1 MIPKE
6 KANMSAL
13 SMTSL
18 NDTFISNFITT
29 FSIPALIILP
39 MVIAIICFVVGNT
52 KLNRF
57 ISVSGAFILVAIC
70 TLQSGYVLQQSAAI
84 EIIIGGWQ
92 PPLGI
97 RLLVNEFSAIMLLM
111 TSTIGLAIT
120 FYSTHYFDDTHK
132 ETQFWPLWWLLITAL
147 NGIFISSDIFN
158 TYIMLELLGLAAVSL
173 IAIQGTQQ
181 ALQASFQY
189 LLVGLFG
196 SLMYLLGV
204 AIIYRTYGVLDNQ
217 LVADLV
223 TSNRSMQL
231 ALALITLGMMLK
243 CALFPLHFWLPSAHS
258 NASAPVSAMLSAL
271 VVKAAFFIL
280 FTFWFEI
287 LTPVVTTAAVTVLGV
302 FGAMA
307 VIYGSYRAFT
317 SPRLKQLIAYST
329 IAQIGYLFLAFPLM
343 LATPD
348 LARTAIIYFIVAH
361 GCAKAAMFLAA
372 GVIQK
377 TMGHDQLSELQGIA
391 TKLPLSIFVF
401 AVTSASL
408 IGLPPSGGFI
418 AKWLLLNNAVE
429 AEQWWWVITLF
440 IGGLLASA
448 YLFRVLNLAFTT
460 PAQEKEVAQIVVSE
474 RKLVGAV
481 GLSII
486 TILIGLNAMWLT
498 NLITSSYK

>member
-1 MIPKE
+1 MILKVE
-6 KANMSAL
+6 VDLYN
-13 SMTSL
+13 T
-18 NDTFISNFITT
+18 FITT
-29 FSIPALIILP
+29 FSIPALLILP
-39 MVIAIICFVVGNT
+39 MIIAIICFVAGNT
-52 KLNRF
+52 KLSRI
-57 ISVSGAFILVAIC
+57 ISVSGAIALVTIC
-70 TLQSGYVLQQSAAI
+70 TLQAVYVLQQTAPI
-84 EIIIGGWQ
+84 ELIVGGWQ

-97 RLLVNEFSAIMLLM
+97 KLSINEFSAIMLLM
-111 TSTIGLAIT
+111 TSAIGLAIT
-120 FYSTHYFDDTHK
+120 YYSTQYFDNDEK
-132 ETQFWPLWWLLITAL
+132 EIRFWPLWWFLITAL
-147 NGIFISSDIFN
+147 NGVFISSDIFN
-158 TYIMLELLGLAAVSL
+158 TYIMLELLGLSAVSL

-204 AIIYRTYGVLDNQ
+204 AIIYRTYGVLDNELVAQ
-217 LVADLV
+217 LVE
-223 TSNRSMQL
+223 SNLSMQL
-231 ALALITLGMMLK
+231 ALALITLGMMMK

-287 LTPVVTTAAVTVLGV
+287 LTPVVTTAAVTLLGV

-329 IAQIGYLFLAFPLM
+329 VAQIGYLFIAFPLM
-343 LATPD
+343 FITPD

-391 TKLPLSIFVF
+391 SQLPVSIFVF

-418 AKWLLLNNAVE
+418 AKWLLLNNALE
-429 AEQWWWVITLF
+429 AGHWWWVLTLF

-460 PAQEKEVAQIVVSE
+460 PAQEKSVIISNVSE
-474 RKLVGAV
+474 GKLLGAI
-481 GLSII
+481 GLAII
-486 TILIGLNAMWLT
+486 TIIIGLNAMWLT
-498 NLITSSYK
+498 NLITSSYH

>member
-1 MIPKE
+1 MI
-6 KANMSAL
+6 
-13 SMTSL
+13 
-18 NDTFISNFITT
+18 
-29 FSIPALIILP
+29 
-39 MVIAIICFVVGNT
+39 IAIICFVVSNT
-52 KLNRF
+52 KLSRS
-57 ISVSGAFILVAIC
+57 ISIVSSILLVVIC
-70 TLQSGYVLQQSAAI
+70 TLQAGWVLQQAAPI
-84 EIIIGGWQ
+84 EIIIGGWL

-97 RLLVNEFSAIMLLM
+97 KLSINAFSAIMLLM
-111 TSTIGLAIT
+111 TSIIGLAIT
-120 FYSTHYFDDTHK
+120 FYSTHYFENDEK
-132 ETQFWPLWWLLITAL
+132 EIRFWPLWWFLITAL

-204 AIIYRTYGVLDNQ
+204 AIIYRTYGVLDHQ
-217 LVADLV
+217 LVAAV
-223 TSNRSMQL
+223 VENNASMQL
-231 ALALITLGMMLK
+231 ALALITLGMMMK

-287 LTPVVTTAAVTVLGV
+287 LTPVVTTAAVTFLGML
-302 FGAMA
+302 GAIA

-317 SPRLKQLIAYST
+317 SPRLKLLIAYST
-329 IAQIGYLFLAFPLM
+329 IAQIGYLFLTFPLM
-343 LATPD
+343 LVTPD
-348 LARTAIIYFIVAH
+348 LARTAVIYFIVAH

-377 TMGHDQLSELQGIA
+377 TMGHDQLSELKGIA

-401 AVTSASL
+401 AITSASL

-418 AKWLLLNNAVE
+418 AKWLLLSNAVD
-429 AEQWWWVITLF
+429 AGQWWWVVTLF
-440 IGGLLASA
+440 LGGLLASA

-460 PAQEKEVAQIVVSE
+460 PEQESEIALPVVNE
-474 RKLVGAV
+474 KKLFGAV
-481 GLSII
+481 GLAII
-486 TILIGLNAMWLT
+486 TIVIGLNAMWLT
-498 NLITSSYK
+498 NLITSSY

>member
-1 MIPKE
+1 MKA
-6 KANMSAL
+6 KANV
-13 SMTSL
+13 SMISL
-18 NDTFISNFITT
+18 FITV

-39 MVIAIICFVVGNT
+39 MIIAIICFVVSNT
-52 KLNRF
+52 KLSRS
-57 ISVSGAFILVAIC
+57 ISIVSSILLVVIC
-70 TLQSGYVLQQSAAI
+70 TLQAGWVLQQAAPI
-84 EIIIGGWQ
+84 EIIIGGWL

-97 RLLVNEFSAIMLLM
+97 KLSINAFSAIMLLM
-111 TSTIGLAIT
+111 TSIIGLAIT
-120 FYSTHYFDDTHK
+120 FYSTHYFENDEK
-132 ETQFWPLWWLLITAL
+132 EIRFWPLWWFLITAL

-204 AIIYRTYGVLDNQ
+204 AIIYRTYGVLDHQ
-217 LVADLV
+217 LVAAV
-223 TSNRSMQL
+223 VENNASMQL
-231 ALALITLGMMLK
+231 ALALITLGMMMK

-287 LTPVVTTAAVTVLGV
+287 LTPVVTTAAVTFLGML
-302 FGAMA
+302 GAIA

-329 IAQIGYLFLAFPLM
+329 IAQIGYLFLTFPLM
-343 LATPD
+343 LVTPD
-348 LARTAIIYFIVAH
+348 LARTAVIYFIVAH

-377 TMGHDQLSELQGIA
+377 TMGHDQLSELKGIA

-401 AVTSASL
+401 AITSASL

-418 AKWLLLNNAVE
+418 AKWLLLSNAVD
-429 AEQWWWVITLF
+429 AGQWWWVVTLF
-440 IGGLLASA
+440 LGGLLASA

-460 PAQEKEVAQIVVSE
+460 PEQESEIALPVVNE
-474 RKLVGAV
+474 KKLFGAV
-481 GLSII
+481 GLAII
-486 TILIGLNAMWLT
+486 TIVIGLNAMWLT
-498 NLITSSYK
+498 NLITSSY

>member
-1 MIPKE
+1 MKIVAMILKVE
-6 KANMSAL
+6 VNL
-13 SMTSL
+13 I
-18 NDTFISNFITT
+18 NNFITT
-29 FSIPALIILP
+29 FSIPSLMILP

-52 KLNRF
+52 KLSRL
-57 ISVSGAFILVAIC
+57 ISVISSITLVVIC
-70 TLQSGYVLQQSAAI
+70 ALQAGYVLQQAVAI
-84 EIIIGGWQ
+84 ELIIGGWQ

-97 RLLVNEFSAIMLLM
+97 RLSINEFSAIMLLM

-120 FYSTHYFDDTHK
+120 FYSTQYFDDNEK
-132 ETQFWPLWWLLITAL
+132 EVRFWPLWWFLITAL

-158 TYIMLELLGLAAVSL
+158 TYIMLELLGLSAVSL

-217 LVADLV
+217 LVANLV
-223 TSNRSMQL
+223 ESNSSMQL
-231 ALALITLGMMLK
+231 ALALITLGMMMK

-280 FTFWFEI
+280 FTFWFKI
-287 LTPVVTTAAVTVLGV
+287 LAPVVTFTAVTIMGI

-329 IAQIGYLFLAFPLM
+329 VAQIGYLFLAFPLM
-343 LATPD
+343 FTTPD
-348 LARTAIIYFIVAH
+348 LARTAVIYFIVAH

-377 TMGHDQLSELQGIA
+377 AMGHDQLSQLQGIA
-391 TKLPLSIFVF
+391 SQLPISIFVF

-429 AEQWWWVITLF
+429 AQQWWWVLTLF

-460 PAQEKEVAQIVVSE
+460 PTQENSLTALAISE
-474 RKLVGAV
+474 SKLLGAV
-481 GLSII
+481 GLSVI
-486 TILIGLNAMWLT
+486 TIIIGLNAMWLT
-498 NLITSSYK
+498 NLITGSY

>member
-1 MIPKE
+1 MI
-6 KANMSAL
+6 
-13 SMTSL
+13 
-18 NDTFISNFITT
+18 
-29 FSIPALIILP
+29 
-39 MVIAIICFVVGNT
+39 IAIICFVVSNT
-52 KLNRF
+52 KLSRS
-57 ISVSGAFILVAIC
+57 ISIVSSILLVVIC
-70 TLQSGYVLQQSAAI
+70 TLQAGWVLQQAAPI
-84 EIIIGGWQ
+84 EIIIGGWL

-97 RLLVNEFSAIMLLM
+97 KLSINAFSAIMLLM
-111 TSTIGLAIT
+111 TSVIGLAIT
-120 FYSTHYFDDTHK
+120 FYSTHYFENDEK
-132 ETQFWPLWWLLITAL
+132 EIRFWPLWWFLITAL

-204 AIIYRTYGVLDNQ
+204 AIIYRTYGVLDHQ
-217 LVADLV
+217 LVAAV
-223 TSNRSMQL
+223 VENNASMQL
-231 ALALITLGMMLK
+231 ALALITLGMMMK

-287 LTPVVTTAAVTVLGV
+287 LTPVVTTAAVTFLGML
-302 FGAMA
+302 GAIA

-329 IAQIGYLFLAFPLM
+329 IAQIGYLFLTFPLM
-343 LATPD
+343 LVTPD
-348 LARTAIIYFIVAH
+348 LARTAVIYFIVAH

-377 TMGHDQLSELQGIA
+377 TMGHDQLSELKGIA

-401 AVTSASL
+401 AITSASL

-418 AKWLLLNNAVE
+418 AKWLLLSNAVD
-429 AEQWWWVITLF
+429 AGQWWWVVTLF
-440 IGGLLASA
+440 LGGLLASA

-460 PAQEKEVAQIVVSE
+460 PEQESEIALPVVNE
-474 RKLVGAV
+474 KKLFGAV
-481 GLSII
+481 GLAII
-486 TILIGLNAMWLT
+486 TIVIGLNAMWLT
-498 NLITSSYK
+498 NLITSSY

>member
-1 MIPKE
+1 MVNVSII
-6 KANMSAL
+6 
-13 SMTSL
+13 SL
-18 NDTFISNFITT
+18 TTFITI
-29 FSIPALIILP
+29 FSIPMLTILP
-39 MVIAIICFVVGNT
+39 MVIAIICFVAANT
-52 KLNRF
+52 KLSRI
-57 ISVSGAFILVAIC
+57 ISVIGSMILVIIC
-70 TLQSGYVLQQSAAI
+70 TLQASYVLQQAAPI
-84 EIIIGGWQ
+84 ELIIGGWK

-97 RLLVNEFSAIMLLM
+97 KLSINEFSAIMLLM
-111 TSTIGLAIT
+111 TSTIGFAIT
-120 FYSTHYFDDTHK
+120 FYSTQYFDNDEK
-132 ETQFWPLWWLLITAL
+132 EGRFWPLWWFLITAL

-217 LVADLV
+217 LVANLV
-223 TSNRSMQL
+223 ESNSSMQF
-231 ALALITLGMMLK
+231 ALALITLGMMMK

-280 FTFWFEI
+280 FSFWFKI

-329 IAQIGYLFLAFPLM
+329 VAQIGYLFLAFPLM
-343 LATPD
+343 LSTPD
-348 LARTAIIYFIVAH
+348 LARTAVIYFIVAH

-377 TMGHDQLSELQGIA
+377 SMGHDQLSELQGIA
-391 TKLPLSIFVF
+391 SQLPISIFIF

-408 IGLPPSGGFI
+408 IGLPPTGGFI

-429 AEQWWWVITLF
+429 SGQWWWVLTLF

-460 PAQEKEVAQIVVSE
+460 STKENALTLGSVSE
-474 RKLVGAV
+474 KKLLGAA

-498 NLITSSYK
+498 NFIRSSY

>member
-1 MIPKE
+1 M
-6 KANMSAL
+6 M
-13 SMTSL
+13 
-18 NDTFISNFITT
+18 
-29 FSIPALIILP
+29 LP
-39 MVIAIICFVVGNT
+39 MVIAIICFVASNT
-52 KLNRF
+52 KLSRT
-57 ISVSGAFILVAIC
+57 ISIISSISLVVIC
-70 TLQSGYVLQQSAAI
+70 ALQAGYVLQQAVPI
-84 EIIIGGWQ
+84 EVIVGGWQ

-97 RLLVNEFSAIMLLM
+97 RLSIDEFSAIMLLM

-120 FYSTHYFDDTHK
+120 FYSTHYFENDDK
-132 ETQFWPLWWLLITAL
+132 EIRFWPLWWLLITAL

-158 TYIMLELLGLAAVSL
+158 TYIMLELLGLSAVSL

-204 AIIYRTYGVLDNQ
+204 AIIYRTYGVLDNE
-217 LVADLV
+217 LVANLV
-223 TSNRSMQL
+223 QSNSSMQL
-231 ALALITLGMMLK
+231 ALALITLGMMMK

-287 LTPVVTTAAVTVLGV
+287 LTPVVTTAAVTILGI
-302 FGAMA
+302 FGVMA
-307 VIYGSYRAFT
+307 VLYGSYRAFT

-329 IAQIGYLFLAFPLM
+329 VAQIGYLFIAFPLM
-343 LATPD
+343 FAQPD

-377 TMGHDQLSELQGIA
+377 TMGHDQLSQLQGIA
-391 TKLPLSIFVF
+391 SQLPISIFVF

-429 AEQWWWVITLF
+429 AGQWWWILTLF

-460 PAQEKEVAQIVVSE
+460 PDQENSIAVPTVSE
-474 RKLVGAV
+474 IKLLGAV
-481 GLSII
+481 ALAII
-486 TILIGLNAMWLT
+486 TIIIGLNAMWLT
-498 NLITSSYK
+498 NLITSNY

>member
-1 MIPKE
+1 MHSQYRYLKMVATILKVE
-6 KANMSAL
+6 VNL
-13 SMTSL
+13 SEL
-18 NDTFISNFITT
+18 FITS

-39 MVIAIICFVVGNT
+39 MVIAIICFVTGNT
-52 KLNRF
+52 KSNRV
-57 ISVSGAFILVAIC
+57 ISVISSMTLVAIC
-70 TLQSGYVLQQSAAI
+70 MLQAGFVLQQATPI
-84 EIIIGGWQ
+84 ELMVGGWQ

-97 RLLVNEFSAIMLLM
+97 RLSVNEFSAIMLLM

-120 FYSTHYFDDTHK
+120 FYSTHYFENDDT
-132 ETQFWPLWWLLITAL
+132 EVRFWPLWWLLITAL

-158 TYIMLELLGLAAVSL
+158 TYIMLELLGLSAVSL

-217 LVADLV
+217 LVANLV
-223 TSNRSMQL
+223 ESNSSMQL
-231 ALALITLGMMLK
+231 ALVLITLGMMMK

-287 LTPVVTTAAVTVLGV
+287 LTPVVTTAAVTIMGV

-329 IAQIGYLFLAFPLM
+329 VAQIGYLFIAFPLM
-343 LATPD
+343 FTTPD

-391 TKLPLSIFVF
+391 SQLPISIFVF

-429 AEQWWWVITLF
+429 TEQWWWVLTLF

-460 PAQEKEVAQIVVSE
+460 PAQENSLTVLAVSE
-474 RKLVGAV
+474 TKLLGAV

-486 TILIGLNAMWLT
+486 TIIIGLNAMWLT
-498 NLITSSYK
+498 NLITSSY

>member
-1 MIPKE
+1 MILKGKVE
-6 KANMSAL
+6 VSLISNTTF
-13 SMTSL
+13 TS
-18 NDTFISNFITT
+18 TFITAY
-29 FSIPALIILP
+29 SIPALILLP
-39 MVIAIICFVVGNT
+39 MIIAVICFVLGNT
-52 KLNRF
+52 KLSRI
-57 ISVSGAFILVAIC
+57 ISLSSALTLVVIC
-70 TLQSGYVLQQSAAI
+70 TLQASYVLQQSAAI

-97 RLLVNEFSAIMLLM
+97 RLSVNNFSAIMLLM
-111 TSTIGLAIT
+111 TSTIGFAIT
-120 FYSTHYFDDTHK
+120 FYSTYYFDSDDK
-132 ETQFWPLWWLLITAL
+132 EIQFWPLWWFLITAL
-147 NGIFISSDIFN
+147 NGIFISSDIFT

-204 AIIYRTYGVLDNQ
+204 AIIYRTYGVLDSQ
-217 LVADLV
+217 LVAHLV
-223 TSNRSMQL
+223 EKNNSMQL
-231 ALALITLGMMLK
+231 ALALITLGMMMK

-287 LTPVVTTAAVTVLGV
+287 LTPVVTTAAVTFLGVLG
-302 FGAMA
+302 ALA
-307 VIYGSYRAFT
+307 VLYGSYRAFT

-343 LATPD
+343 FAKPD
-348 LARTAIIYFIVAH
+348 LARTAVIYFIVAH

-377 TMGHDQLSELQGIA
+377 SMGHDQLSKLQGIA
-391 TKLPLSIFVF
+391 SKLPLSIFVF

-429 AEQWWWVITLF
+429 AGQWWWVITLF

-460 PAQEKEVAQIVVSE
+460 PSQENDLMITTYNE
-474 RKLVGAV
+474 RKLLGAIA
-481 GLSII
+481 LSII

-498 NLITSSYK
+498 NLITSSY

>member
-1 MIPKE
+1 MKE
-6 KANMSAL
+6 L
-13 SMTSL
+13 
-18 NDTFISNFITT
+18 FITS

-39 MVIAIICFVVGNT
+39 TIIAIICFVAGNT
-52 KLNRF
+52 KLSRV
-57 ISVSGAFILVAIC
+57 ISILSSVLLVTISA
-70 TLQSGYVLQQSAAI
+70 LQAGYVLQQSAPI
-84 EIIIGGWQ
+84 ELLIGGWQ
-92 PPLGI
+92 RPLGI

-120 FYSTHYFDDTHK
+120 YYSTQYFDDDDK
-132 ETQFWPLWWLLITAL
+132 ELRFWPLWWFLITAL

-158 TYIMLELLGLAAVSL
+158 TYIMLELLGLSAVSL

-223 TSNRSMQL
+223 VNNLSMQL
-231 ALALITLGMMLK
+231 ALALITLGMMMK

-287 LTPVVTTAAVTVLGV
+287 LTPVITVTAVTVLGI
-302 FGAMA
+302 FGALA

-329 IAQIGYLFLAFPLM
+329 VAQIGYLFLAFPLM
-343 LATPD
+343 LTTPD
-348 LARTAIIYFIVAH
+348 LARTAVIYFIVAH

-377 TMGHDQLSELQGIA
+377 TVGHDQLSELQGIA
-391 TKLPLSIFVF
+391 SQLPISIFVF

-429 AEQWWWVITLF
+429 SGQWWWVLTLF
-440 IGGLLASA
+440 IGGLLASS

-460 PAQEKEVAQIVVSE
+460 PAQEKSAITFTVSE
-474 RKLVGAV
+474 SKLLGAL
-481 GLSII
+481 GLSVI
-486 TILIGLNAMWLT
+486 TIIIGLNAMWLT
-498 NLITSSYK
+498 NLIMSSYS

>member
-1 MIPKE
+1 MI
-6 KANMSAL
+6 
-13 SMTSL
+13 
-18 NDTFISNFITT
+18 
-29 FSIPALIILP
+29 
-39 MVIAIICFVVGNT
+39 IAIICFVVSNT
-52 KLNRF
+52 KLSRS
-57 ISVSGAFILVAIC
+57 ISIVSSILLVVIC
-70 TLQSGYVLQQSAAI
+70 TLQAGWVLQQAAPI
-84 EIIIGGWQ
+84 EIIIGGWL

-97 RLLVNEFSAIMLLM
+97 KLSINAFSAIMLLM
-111 TSTIGLAIT
+111 TSIIGLAIT
-120 FYSTHYFDDTHK
+120 FYSTHYFENDEK
-132 ETQFWPLWWLLITAL
+132 EIRFWPLWWFLITAL

-204 AIIYRTYGVLDNQ
+204 AIIYRTYGVLDHQ
-217 LVADLV
+217 LVAAV
-223 TSNRSMQL
+223 VENNASMQL
-231 ALALITLGMMLK
+231 ALALITLGMMMK

-287 LTPVVTTAAVTVLGV
+287 LTPVVTTAAVTFLGML
-302 FGAMA
+302 GAIA

-329 IAQIGYLFLAFPLM
+329 IAQIGYLFLTFPLM
-343 LATPD
+343 LVTPD
-348 LARTAIIYFIVAH
+348 LARTAVIYFIVAH

-377 TMGHDQLSELQGIA
+377 TMGHDQLSELKGIA

-401 AVTSASL
+401 AITSASL

-418 AKWLLLNNAVE
+418 AKWLLLSNAVD
-429 AEQWWWVITLF
+429 AGQWWWVVTLF
-440 IGGLLASA
+440 LGGLLASA

-460 PAQEKEVAQIVVSE
+460 PEQESEIALPVVNE
-474 RKLVGAV
+474 KKLFGAV
-481 GLSII
+481 GLAII
-486 TILIGLNAMWLT
+486 TIVIGLNAMWLT
-498 NLITSSYK
+498 NLITSSY

>member
-1 MIPKE
+1 MKRVAMILKVE
-6 KANMSAL
+6 VNL
-13 SMTSL
+13 I
-18 NDTFISNFITT
+18 NNFITI
-29 FSIPALIILP
+29 FSIPTLMILP
-39 MVIAIICFVVGNT
+39 MVIAIICFVAGNT
-52 KLNRF
+52 RLSRL
-57 ISVSGAFILVAIC
+57 ISVISSITLVVIC
-70 TLQSGYVLQQSAAI
+70 ALQAGYVLQQAAPI
-84 EIIIGGWQ
+84 ELIIGGWQ

-97 RLLVNEFSAIMLLM
+97 RLSINEFSAIMLLM

-120 FYSTHYFDDTHK
+120 FYSTQYFDDDEK
-132 ETQFWPLWWLLITAL
+132 EIRFWPLWWFLITAL
-147 NGIFISSDIFN
+147 NGVFISSDIFN
-158 TYIMLELLGLAAVSL
+158 TYIMLELLGLSAVSL

-217 LVADLV
+217 LVANLV
-223 TSNRSMQL
+223 ESNTSMQL
-231 ALALITLGMMLK
+231 ALALITLGMMMK

-280 FTFWFEI
+280 FTFWFKI
-287 LTPVVTTAAVTVLGV
+287 LAPVVTFTAVTIMGI

-329 IAQIGYLFLAFPLM
+329 VAQIGYLFLAFPLM
-343 LATPD
+343 FTTPD
-348 LARTAIIYFIVAH
+348 LARTAVIYFIVAH

-377 TMGHDQLSELQGIA
+377 AMGHDQLSQLQGIA
-391 TKLPLSIFVF
+391 SQLPISIFVF

-429 AEQWWWVITLF
+429 AQQWWWVLTLF

-460 PAQEKEVAQIVVSE
+460 PTQENSLTVLAISE
-474 RKLVGAV
+474 SKLLGAV

-486 TILIGLNAMWLT
+486 TIIIGLNAMWLT
-498 NLITSSYK
+498 NLITGSY

>member
-1 MIPKE
+1 M
-6 KANMSAL
+6 
-13 SMTSL
+13 
-18 NDTFISNFITT
+18 NDIFITV

-39 MVIAIICFVVGNT
+39 MALAIICFVAGKT
-52 KLNRF
+52 TLSRI
-57 ISVSGAFILVAIC
+57 ISVMSAMVLVAIC
-70 TLQSGYVLQQSAAI
+70 ALQAGYVLQQGAPI
-84 EIIIGGWQ
+84 ELIVGGWQ

-97 RLLVNEFSAIMLLM
+97 KLSINAFSAIMLLM

-120 FYSTHYFDDTHK
+120 LYSTHYFENDDK
-132 ETQFWPLWWLLITAL
+132 EARFWPLWWLLITAL
-147 NGIFISSDIFN
+147 NGVFISSDIFN
-158 TYIMLELLGLAAVSL
+158 TYIMLELLGLSAVSL

-217 LVADLV
+217 LLAHLV
-223 TSNRSMQL
+223 ESNLSMQL
-231 ALALITLGMMLK
+231 ALALITLGMMMK

-280 FTFWFEI
+280 FNFWFEI
-287 LTPVVTTAAVTVLGV
+287 LTPVVTTAAVTILGV

-307 VIYGSYRAFT
+307 VIYGSFRAFT

-329 IAQIGYLFLAFPLM
+329 VAQIGYLFLAFPLM
-343 LATPD
+343 FVAPD

-377 TMGHDQLSELQGIA
+377 TVGHDQLSQLQGIA
-391 TKLPLSIFVF
+391 AQLPLSIFVF

-429 AEQWWWVITLF
+429 AGQWWWVVTLF
-440 IGGLLASA
+440 VGGLLASA

-460 PAQEKEVAQIVVSE
+460 PAQESAIVISSVSE
-474 RKLVGAV
+474 GKLLGAV
-481 GLSII
+481 GLAII
-486 TILIGLNAMWLT
+486 TIIIGLNAMWLT
-498 NLITSSYK
+498 NLITSSY

>member
-1 MIPKE
+1 MHSQYRYLKMVATILKVE
-6 KANMSAL
+6 VN
-13 SMTSL
+13 L
-18 NDTFISNFITT
+18 NELFITS

-39 MVIAIICFVVGNT
+39 MVIAIICFVTGNT
-52 KLNRF
+52 KSNRV
-57 ISVSGAFILVAIC
+57 ISVISSMTLVAIC
-70 TLQSGYVLQQSAAI
+70 MLQAGFVLQQATPI
-84 EIIIGGWQ
+84 ELMVGGWQ

-97 RLLVNEFSAIMLLM
+97 RLSVNEFSAIMLLM

-120 FYSTHYFDDTHK
+120 FYSTHYFENDDT
-132 ETQFWPLWWLLITAL
+132 EVRFWPLWWLLITAL

-158 TYIMLELLGLAAVSL
+158 TYIMLELLGLSAVSL

-217 LVADLV
+217 LVANLV
-223 TSNRSMQL
+223 ESNSSMQL
-231 ALALITLGMMLK
+231 ALVLITLGMMMK

-287 LTPVVTTAAVTVLGV
+287 LTPVVTTAAVTIMGV

-329 IAQIGYLFLAFPLM
+329 VAQIGYLFIAFPLM
-343 LATPD
+343 FTTPD

-391 TKLPLSIFVF
+391 SQLPISIFVF

-429 AEQWWWVITLF
+429 TEQWWWVLTLF

-460 PAQEKEVAQIVVSE
+460 PAQENSLTVLAVSE
-474 RKLVGAV
+474 TKLLGAV

-486 TILIGLNAMWLT
+486 TIIIGLNAMWLT
-498 NLITSSYK
+498 NLITSSY

>member
-1 MIPKE
+1 MI
-6 KANMSAL
+6 
-13 SMTSL
+13 
-18 NDTFISNFITT
+18 
-29 FSIPALIILP
+29 
-39 MVIAIICFVVGNT
+39 IAIIFFVVSNT
-52 KLNRF
+52 KLSRS
-57 ISVSGAFILVAIC
+57 ISIVSSILLVVIC
-70 TLQSGYVLQQSAAI
+70 TLQAGWVLQQAAPI
-84 EIIIGGWQ
+84 EIIIGGWL

-97 RLLVNEFSAIMLLM
+97 KLSINAFSAIMLLM
-111 TSTIGLAIT
+111 TSIIGLAIT
-120 FYSTHYFDDTHK
+120 FYSTHYFENDEK
-132 ETQFWPLWWLLITAL
+132 EIRFWPLWWFLITAL

-204 AIIYRTYGVLDNQ
+204 AIIYRTYGVLDHQ
-217 LVADLV
+217 LVAAV
-223 TSNRSMQL
+223 VENNASMQL
-231 ALALITLGMMLK
+231 ALALITLGMMMK

-287 LTPVVTTAAVTVLGV
+287 LTPVVTTAAVTFLGML
-302 FGAMA
+302 GAIA

-329 IAQIGYLFLAFPLM
+329 IAQIGYLFLTFPLM
-343 LATPD
+343 LVTPD
-348 LARTAIIYFIVAH
+348 LARTAVIYFIVAH

-377 TMGHDQLSELQGIA
+377 TMGHDQLSELKGIA

-401 AVTSASL
+401 AITSASL

-418 AKWLLLNNAVE
+418 AKWLLLSNAVD
-429 AEQWWWVITLF
+429 AGQWWWVVTLF
-440 IGGLLASA
+440 LGGLLASA

-460 PAQEKEVAQIVVSE
+460 PEQESEIALPVVNE
-474 RKLVGAV
+474 KKLFGAV
-481 GLSII
+481 GLAII
-486 TILIGLNAMWLT
+486 TIVIGLNAMWLT
-498 NLITSSYK
+498 NLITSSY

>member
-1 MIPKE
+1 MVEVNLI
-6 KANMSAL
+6 N
-13 SMTSL
+13 T
-18 NDTFISNFITT
+18 FITT
-29 FSIPALIILP
+29 FSIPALMMLP
-39 MVIAIICFVVGNT
+39 MAIAIICFVLGNNQ
-52 KLNRF
+52 LNRV
-57 ISVSGAFILVAIC
+57 ISIISSLVLVTIC
-70 TLQSGYVLQQSAAI
+70 TLQAGYVLQQSAPI
-84 EIIIGGWQ
+84 DLIVGGWQ

-97 RLLVNEFSAIMLLM
+97 RLSINEFSAIMLLM

-120 FYSTHYFDDTHK
+120 FYSTHYFENDDK
-132 ETQFWPLWWLLITAL
+132 ELRFWPLWWFLITAL

-217 LVADLV
+217 LIANLV
-223 TSNRSMQL
+223 ENNLSMQL
-231 ALALITLGMMLK
+231 ALALITLGMMMK

-287 LTPVVTTAAVTVLGV
+287 LSPVVTTAAVTVLGI

-307 VIYGSYRAFT
+307 VVYGSYRAFK

-329 IAQIGYLFLAFPLM
+329 VAQIGYLFLAFPLM
-343 LATPD
+343 LVTPE
-348 LARTAIIYFIVAH
+348 LARTAVIYFIVAH

-377 TMGHDQLSELQGIA
+377 TMGHDQLSQLQGIA
-391 TKLPLSIFVF
+391 TKLPISIFVF

-429 AEQWWWVITLF
+429 AGQWWWVLTLF

-460 PAQEKEVAQIVVSE
+460 PEENISLEGEYVAVAKISE
-474 RKLVGAV
+474 SKLLGAV
-481 GLSII
+481 VLSII
-486 TILIGLNAMWLT
+486 TIVIGLNAMWLT
-498 NLITSSYK
+498 NLITSSYS

>member
-1 MIPKE
+1 MKQVTTMCEVSIKMI
-6 KANMSAL
+6 
-13 SMTSL
+13 
-18 NDTFISNFITT
+18 DIFITV
-29 FSIPALIILP
+29 FSIPALILVP
-39 MVIAIICFVVGNT
+39 MTVAIICFVAGNIQ
-52 KLNRF
+52 LSRI
-57 ISVSGAFILVAIC
+57 ISVISSIALVVIC
-70 TLQSGYVLQQSAAI
+70 ALQAGYVLQQVAPI
-84 EIIIGGWQ
+84 ELVIGGWQ

-97 RLLVNEFSAIMLLM
+97 KLSINEFSTIMLLM
-111 TSTIGLAIT
+111 TSTIGLTIT
-120 FYSTHYFDDTHK
+120 FYSTQYFDDDEK
-132 ETQFWPLWWLLITAL
+132 EVRFWPLWWFLITAL

-158 TYIMLELLGLAAVSL
+158 TYIMLELLGLSAVSL

-217 LVADLV
+217 LIASLV
-223 TSNRSMQL
+223 ESNTSMQL
-231 ALALITLGMMLK
+231 ALALITLGMMMK

-287 LTPVVTTAAVTVLGV
+287 LTPVVTSVAVTIMGI

-307 VIYGSYRAFT
+307 VVYGSYRAFT

-329 IAQIGYLFLAFPLM
+329 VAQIGYLFLAFPLM
-343 LATPD
+343 FTTPD
-348 LARTAIIYFIVAH
+348 LARTAVIYFIVAH

-377 TMGHDQLSELQGIA
+377 AMGHDQLSQLQGIA
-391 TKLPLSIFVF
+391 SQLPISIFVF

-429 AEQWWWVITLF
+429 AQQWWWVVTLF
-440 IGGLLASA
+440 VGGLLASA

-460 PAQEKEVAQIVVSE
+460 PTQENSLNVLAISE
-474 RKLVGAV
+474 SKLIGAV
-481 GLSII
+481 GLSVI
-486 TILIGLNAMWLT
+486 TIIIGLNAMWLT
-498 NLITSSYK
+498 NLITGSY

>member
-1 MIPKE
+1 
-6 KANMSAL
+6 
-13 SMTSL
+13 L
-18 NDTFISNFITT
+18 NNIFITA
-29 FSIPALIILP
+29 FSIPALLILP
-39 MVIAIICFVVGNT
+39 MIIAIICFVVGKT
-52 KLNRF
+52 KLSRI
-57 ISVSGAFILVAIC
+57 ISVISAVLLVAIC
-70 TLQSGYVLQQSAAI
+70 ALQAAYVLQQAAPI
-84 EIIIGGWQ
+84 ELIVGGWQ

-97 RLLVNEFSAIMLLM
+97 KLLVNEFSAIMLLM

-120 FYSTHYFDDTHK
+120 FYSTQYFENDDK
-132 ETQFWPLWWLLITAL
+132 ETRFWPLWWLLITAL

-158 TYIMLELLGLAAVSL
+158 TYIMLELLGLSAVSL

-204 AIIYRTYGVLDNQ
+204 AIIYRTYGVLDHQ
-217 LVADLV
+217 LLANVV
-223 TSNRSMQL
+223 ESNLSMQL
-231 ALALITLGMMLK
+231 ALALITLGLMMK

-280 FTFWFEI
+280 FSFWFDI
-287 LTPVVTTAAVTVLGV
+287 LTPVVTTAAVSIMGS

-329 IAQIGYLFLAFPLM
+329 VAQIGYLFLAFPLM
-343 LATPD
+343 FATPD
-348 LARTAIIYFIVAH
+348 VARTAIIYFIVAH

-391 TKLPLSIFVF
+391 SQLPISIFVF

-429 AEQWWWVITLF
+429 AGQWWWVVTLF

-460 PAQEKEVAQIVVSE
+460 PAQESAIKLVSVSE
-474 RKLVGAV
+474 SKLLGAV
-481 GLSII
+481 GLAII

-498 NLITSSYK
+498 NFITSSY

>member
-1 MIPKE
+1 M
-6 KANMSAL
+6 L
-13 SMTSL
+13 DSL
-18 NDTFISNFITT
+18 ITT
-29 FSIPALIILP
+29 FVSTYSIPVLIVLP
-39 MVIAIICFVVGNT
+39 VVIAVICFVVGNIT
-52 KLNRF
+52 LSR
-57 ISVSGAFILVAIC
+57 IVSVVSGIFLVITC
-70 TLQSGYVLQQSAAI
+70 LLQAGYVLQQTAAI
-84 EIIIGGWQ
+84 ELVVGNWQ

-97 RLLVNEFSAIMLLM
+97 RLSVNEFSAIMLLM

-120 FYSTHYFDDTHK
+120 FYSTKYFNSDDK
-132 ETQFWPLWWLLITAL
+132 EVRFWPLWWFLITAL

-158 TYIMLELLGLAAVSL
+158 TYIMLELLGLTAVSL

-217 LVADLV
+217 LIANMVENNL
-223 TSNRSMQL
+223 SMQL
-231 ALALITLGMMLK
+231 ALVLITLGMMMK

-287 LTPVVTTAAVTVLGV
+287 LTAVVTTAAVTVMGI

-329 IAQIGYLFLAFPLM
+329 VAQIGYLFLAFPLM
-343 LATPD
+343 IATPE
-348 LARTAIIYFIVAH
+348 LARTAVIYFIVAH

-377 TMGHDQLSELQGIA
+377 TMGHDQLSQLQGIA
-391 TKLPLSIFVF
+391 TKLPLSIFIF

-429 AEQWWWVITLF
+429 ADQWWWVLTLF

-460 PAQEKEVAQIVVSE
+460 PENKDGSEEKFHTVSMVSE
-474 RKLVGAV
+474 SKLLGAV

-486 TILIGLNAMWLT
+486 TIVIGLNAMWLT
-498 NLITSSYK
+498 NLITSSY

>member
-1 MIPKE
+1 MKQVTTMFEVSIKMI
-6 KANMSAL
+6 
-13 SMTSL
+13 
-18 NDTFISNFITT
+18 DIFITV
-29 FSIPALIILP
+29 FSIPALILVP
-39 MVIAIICFVVGNT
+39 MTIAIICFVAGNIQ
-52 KLNRF
+52 LSRI
-57 ISVSGAFILVAIC
+57 ISVISSIALVVIC
-70 TLQSGYVLQQSAAI
+70 ALQAGYVLQQVAPI
-84 EIIIGGWQ
+84 ELVIGGWQ

-97 RLLVNEFSAIMLLM
+97 KLSINEFSTIMLLM

-120 FYSTHYFDDTHK
+120 FYSTQYFDDDEK
-132 ETQFWPLWWLLITAL
+132 EVRFWPLWWFLITAL

-158 TYIMLELLGLAAVSL
+158 TYIMLELLGLSAVSL

-217 LVADLV
+217 LIASLV
-223 TSNRSMQL
+223 ESNTSMQL
-231 ALALITLGMMLK
+231 ALALITLGMMMK

-287 LTPVVTTAAVTVLGV
+287 LTPVVTSVAVTIMGI

-307 VIYGSYRAFT
+307 VVYGSYRAFT

-329 IAQIGYLFLAFPLM
+329 VAQIGYLFLAFPLM
-343 LATPD
+343 FTTPD
-348 LARTAIIYFIVAH
+348 LARTAVIYFIVAH

-377 TMGHDQLSELQGIA
+377 AMGHDQLSQLQGIA
-391 TKLPLSIFVF
+391 SQLPISIFVF

-429 AEQWWWVITLF
+429 AQQWWWVVTLF
-440 IGGLLASA
+440 VGGLLASA

-460 PAQEKEVAQIVVSE
+460 PTQENSLNVLAISE
-474 RKLVGAV
+474 SKLIGAV
-481 GLSII
+481 GLSVI
-486 TILIGLNAMWLT
+486 TIIIGLNAMWLT
-498 NLITSSYK
+498 NLITGSY

>member
-1 MIPKE
+1 MLETLITLKVE
-6 KANMSAL
+6 VNL
-13 SMTSL
+13 SES
-18 NDTFISNFITT
+18 FITEI
-29 FSIPALIILP
+29 SVPILIILP
-39 MVIAIICFVVGNT
+39 MIMAMVCFVINNT
-52 KLNRF
+52 KTSRI
-57 ISVSGAFILVAIC
+57 ISLISSLALVVIGVFHA
-70 TLQSGYVLQQSAAI
+70 SYVLQLSAPI
-84 EIIIGGWQ
+84 ELIIGNWKA
-92 PPLGI
+92 PLGI
-97 RLLVNEFSAIMLLM
+97 RLSINEFSAIMLLM
-111 TSTIGLAIT
+111 TSIIGLAIT
-120 FYSTHYFDDTHK
+120 FYSTQYFENDDK
-132 ETQFWPLWWLLITAL
+132 EVRFWPLWWFLITAL

-158 TYIMLELLGLAAVSL
+158 TYIMLELLGLSAVSL

-204 AIIYRTYGVLDNQ
+204 AIVYRAYGVLDYQ
-217 LVADLV
+217 LVAALV
-223 TSNRSMQL
+223 ENNLSMQI
-231 ALALITLGMMLK
+231 ALALITLGMMMK

-287 LTPVVTTAAVTVLGV
+287 LTPVVTKSAVTLLGL

-329 IAQIGYLFLAFPLM
+329 VAQIGYLFIAFPLM
-343 LATPD
+343 FTTPD

-377 TMGHDQLSELQGIA
+377 TMGHDQLSQLQGIA
-391 TKLPLSIFVF
+391 SQLPISIFVF

-418 AKWLLLNNAVE
+418 AKWLLLNNAVQTD
-429 AEQWWWVITLF
+429 QWWWVLTLF

-460 PAQEKEVAQIVVSE
+460 PAQENAMAVHVVSE
-474 RKLVGAV
+474 TKLLGAI
-481 GLSII
+481 GLAII

-498 NLITSSYK
+498 NLITSSYT

>member
-1 MIPKE
+1 
-6 KANMSAL
+6 
-13 SMTSL
+13 
-18 NDTFISNFITT
+18 
-29 FSIPALIILP
+29 
-39 MVIAIICFVVGNT
+39 MVIAIICFVAGKT
-52 KLNRF
+52 KLSRI
-57 ISVSGAFILVAIC
+57 ISVISAVALVAIC
-70 TLQSGYVLQQSAAI
+70 ALQAGYVLQQAAPI
-84 EIIIGGWQ
+84 ELMVGGWL

-97 RLLVNEFSAIMLLM
+97 RLSVNEFSAIMLLM

-120 FYSTHYFDDTHK
+120 FYSTRYFENDDK
-132 ETQFWPLWWLLITAL
+132 EARFWPLWWLLITAL
-147 NGIFISSDIFN
+147 NGIFISADIFN
-158 TYIMLELLGLAAVSL
+158 TYIMLELLGLSAVSL

-204 AIIYRTYGVLDNQ
+204 AIIYRTYGVLDHQ
-217 LVADLV
+217 LLANLV
-223 TSNRSMQL
+223 ERNLSMQL
-231 ALALITLGMMLK
+231 ALALITLGLMMK

-280 FTFWFEI
+280 FSFWFEI
-287 LTPVVTTAAVTVLGV
+287 LTPVVTIAAVTIMGV

-329 IAQIGYLFLAFPLM
+329 VAQIGYLFLAFPLM

-377 TMGHDQLSELQGIA
+377 TIGHDQLTELQGIA
-391 TKLPLSIFVF
+391 SQLPISIFVF

-418 AKWLLLNNAVE
+418 AKWLLLNNAVK
-429 AEQWWWVITLF
+429 AGQWWWVLTLF

-460 PAQEKEVAQIVVSE
+460 PDQEKAITVFSVSE
-474 RKLVGAV
+474 SKLLGAV
-481 GLSII
+481 GLAII
-486 TILIGLNAMWLT
+486 TIIIGINAMWLT
-498 NLITSSYK
+498 NFITSRY

>member
-1 MIPKE
+1 
-6 KANMSAL
+6 L
-13 SMTSL
+13 S
-18 NDTFISNFITT
+18 DIFITA
-29 FSIPALIILP
+29 FSIPALMILP
-39 MVIAIICFVVGNT
+39 MVIAIICFVAGST
-52 KLNRF
+52 KSSRI
-57 ISVSGAFILVAIC
+57 ISIIGSITLVAIC
-70 TLQSGYVLQQSAAI
+70 ALQAGYVLQQAAPI
-84 EIIIGGWQ
+84 ELIVGGWQ

-97 RLLVNEFSAIMLLM
+97 RLSVNEFSAIMLLM

-120 FYSTHYFDDTHK
+120 FYSTQYFDEIEK
-132 ETQFWPLWWLLITAL
+132 ELRFWPLWWFLITAL

-158 TYIMLELLGLAAVSL
+158 TYIMLELLGLSAVSL

-223 TSNRSMQL
+223 QSNASMQL
-231 ALALITLGMMLK
+231 ALALITLGMMMK

-287 LTPVVTTAAVTVLGV
+287 LTPVVTSFAVTILGI

-329 IAQIGYLFLAFPLM
+329 VAQIGYLFLAFPLM
-343 LATPD
+343 FTTPD
-348 LARTAIIYFIVAH
+348 LARTAVIYFIVAH

-377 TMGHDQLSELQGIA
+377 TIGHDQLSELQGIA
-391 TKLPLSIFVF
+391 SQLPISIFVF
-401 AVTSASL
+401 AITSASL

-429 AEQWWWVITLF
+429 AGQWWWVLTLF

-460 PAQEKEVAQIVVSE
+460 PAQEKSIAVLAVSE
-474 RKLVGAV
+474 GKLLGAI
-481 GLSII
+481 GLAII
-486 TILIGLNAMWLT
+486 TIVIGLNAMWLT
-498 NLITSSYK
+498 NLITSSYS

>member
-1 MIPKE
+1 
-6 KANMSAL
+6 
-13 SMTSL
+13 
-18 NDTFISNFITT
+18 
-29 FSIPALIILP
+29 
-39 MVIAIICFVVGNT
+39 MVIAIICFVAGNT
-52 KLNRF
+52 KLSRI
-57 ISVSGAFILVAIC
+57 ISVISAVALVAIC
-70 TLQSGYVLQQSAAI
+70 ALQANYLLQHATAI
-84 EIIIGGWQ
+84 ELIVGGWQ

-97 RLLVNEFSAIMLLM
+97 RLAVNEFSAIMLLM

-120 FYSTHYFDDTHK
+120 YYSTRYFENDDK
-132 ETQFWPLWWLLITAL
+132 EARFWPLWWLLITAL

-158 TYIMLELLGLAAVSL
+158 TYIMLELLGLSAVSL

-204 AIIYRTYGVLDNQ
+204 AIIYRTYGVLDHQ
-217 LVADLV
+217 LVANLV
-223 TSNRSMQL
+223 ESNPSMQL
-231 ALALITLGMMLK
+231 ALALITLGLMMK
-243 CALFPLHFWLPSAHS
+243 CALFPVHFWLPSAHS

-280 FTFWFEI
+280 FSFWFDI
-287 LTPVVTTAAVTVLGV
+287 LTPVVTTVAVTIMGM

-329 IAQIGYLFLAFPLM
+329 VAQIGYLFLAFPLM
-343 LATPD
+343 FATPD

-391 TKLPLSIFVF
+391 SQLPISIFVF

-429 AEQWWWVITLF
+429 AGQWWWVLTLF

-460 PAQEKEVAQIVVSE
+460 PAQESAIAVSSVSE
-474 RKLVGAV
+474 SKLLGAV
-481 GLSII
+481 GLAII

-498 NLITSSYK
+498 NFITSRY

>member
-1 MIPKE
+1 MI
-6 KANMSAL
+6 
-13 SMTSL
+13 SL
-18 NDTFISNFITT
+18 FITV

-39 MVIAIICFVVGNT
+39 MIIAIICFVVSNT
-52 KLNRF
+52 KLSRS
-57 ISVSGAFILVAIC
+57 ISIVSSILLVVIC
-70 TLQSGYVLQQSAAI
+70 TLQAGWVLQQAAPI
-84 EIIIGGWQ
+84 EIIIGGWL

-97 RLLVNEFSAIMLLM
+97 KLSINAFSAIMLLM
-111 TSTIGLAIT
+111 TSIIGLAIT
-120 FYSTHYFDDTHK
+120 FYSTHYFENDEK
-132 ETQFWPLWWLLITAL
+132 EIRFWPLWWFLITAL

-204 AIIYRTYGVLDNQ
+204 AIIYRTYGVLDHQ
-217 LVADLV
+217 LVAAV
-223 TSNRSMQL
+223 VENNASMQL
-231 ALALITLGMMLK
+231 ALALITLGMMMK

-287 LTPVVTTAAVTVLGV
+287 LTPVVTTAAVTFLGML
-302 FGAMA
+302 GAIA

-329 IAQIGYLFLAFPLM
+329 IAQIGYLFLTFPLM
-343 LATPD
+343 LVTPD
-348 LARTAIIYFIVAH
+348 LARTAVIYFIVAH

-377 TMGHDQLSELQGIA
+377 TMGHDQLSELKGIA

-401 AVTSASL
+401 AITSASL

-418 AKWLLLNNAVE
+418 AKWLLLSNAVD
-429 AEQWWWVITLF
+429 AGQWWWVVTLF
-440 IGGLLASA
+440 LGGLLASA

-460 PAQEKEVAQIVVSE
+460 PEQESEIALPVVNE
-474 RKLVGAV
+474 KKLFGAV
-481 GLSII
+481 GLAII
-486 TILIGLNAMWLT
+486 TIIIGLNAMWLT
-498 NLITSSYK
+498 NLITSSY

>member
-1 MIPKE
+1 MMI
-6 KANMSAL
+6 
-13 SMTSL
+13 
-18 NDTFISNFITT
+18 
-29 FSIPALIILP
+29 P
-39 MVIAIICFVVGNT
+39 MVIAIICFVVSNT
-52 KLNRF
+52 KLSRT
-57 ISVSGAFILVAIC
+57 ISIISSIILVVIC
-70 TLQSGYVLQQSAAI
+70 ALQAGYVLQQAVPI
-84 EIIIGGWQ
+84 EVIVGGWQ

-97 RLLVNEFSAIMLLM
+97 RLSIDEFSAIMLLM

-120 FYSTHYFDDTHK
+120 FYSTHYFENDDK
-132 ETQFWPLWWLLITAL
+132 EIRFWPLWWLLMTAL

-158 TYIMLELLGLAAVSL
+158 TYIMLELLGLSAVSL

-204 AIIYRTYGVLDNQ
+204 AIIYRTYGVLDNE
-217 LVADLV
+217 LVANLV
-223 TSNRSMQL
+223 QSNSSMQL
-231 ALALITLGMMLK
+231 ALALITLGMMMK

-287 LTPVVTTAAVTVLGV
+287 LTPVVTTAAVTILGI
-302 FGAMA
+302 FGVMA
-307 VIYGSYRAFT
+307 VLYGSYRAFT

-329 IAQIGYLFLAFPLM
+329 VAQIGYLFIAFPLM
-343 LATPD
+343 FAQPD

-377 TMGHDQLSELQGIA
+377 TMGHDQLSQLQGIA
-391 TKLPLSIFVF
+391 SQLPISIFVF

-429 AEQWWWVITLF
+429 AGQWWWILTLF

-460 PAQEKEVAQIVVSE
+460 PDQENSIAVPTVSE
-474 RKLVGAV
+474 IKLLGAV
-481 GLSII
+481 ALAII
-486 TILIGLNAMWLT
+486 TIIIGLNAMWLT
-498 NLITSSYK
+498 NLITSNY